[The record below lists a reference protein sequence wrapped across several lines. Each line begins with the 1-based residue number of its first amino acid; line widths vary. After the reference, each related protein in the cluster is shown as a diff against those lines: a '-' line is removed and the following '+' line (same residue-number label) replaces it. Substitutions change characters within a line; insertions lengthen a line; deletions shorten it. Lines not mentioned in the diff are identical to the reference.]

1 MTTQQRGEETR
12 QRILE
17 VALEAFARYGY
28 DATGVA
34 EICRRA
40 GITKGGFYH
49 HFPSKQAVFLD
60 LFEQW
65 LGGIDAQLEAVRAEA
80 LTVPQEL
87 LGMTAM
93 VRQVFQEASG
103 KLPIFFEFLTKA
115 THSQAVWSA
124 TAAPLRKYRAFLSEM
139 IADGRKEGDLRPVDP
154 DMAANLILAFAIG
167 LLAIGLLDPTGA
179 DWGAAA
185 QQGMD
190 MLLQGLQASSEPHA
204 A

>member
-49 HFPSKQAVFLD
+49 HFPSKQAVFLEM
-60 LFEQW
+60 LEQW
-65 LGGIDAQLEAVRAEA
+65 LAGIDTQLAAVRAEG

-115 THSQAVWSA
+115 THSQVVWSA

-139 IADGRKEGDLRPVDP
+139 IADGREEGTLRPVDP
-154 DMAANLILAFAIG
+154 DMAANLIMAFAIG
-167 LLAIGLLDPTGA
+167 LLAVGLLDPTGA

-185 QQGMD
+185 QQGMA
-190 MLLQGLQASSEPHA
+190 MLLGGLQAPDTP
-204 A
+204 